1 MKQKARTEA
10 RDMPQSVHSTV
21 GSSSFLM
28 FLNESNGFIFKNAL
42 QFVNLWMRGIDSSY
56 SRSYQYTAVEQCD
69 HELGTLGGSQQGDP
83 FLFFLML

>member
-28 FLNESNGFIFKNAL
+28 FLNESNAFIFKNAL
-42 QFVNLWMRGIDSSY
+42 QFVNLWIYGWEVLTVVEATSMSIICSKILGFSAHFQFQID
-56 SRSYQYTAVEQCD
+56 RNI
-69 HELGTLGGSQQGDP
+69 LI
-83 FLFFLML
+83 

>member
-28 FLNESNGFIFKNAL
+28 FLNESNAFIFKNAL
-42 QFVNLWMRGIDSSY
+42 QFVNL
-56 SRSYQYTAVEQCD
+56 
-69 HELGTLGGSQQGDP
+69 
-83 FLFFLML
+83 

>member
-28 FLNESNGFIFKNAL
+28 FLNESNAFIFKNAL
-42 QFVNLWMRGIDSSY
+42 QFVNLWMRGIDSTY
-56 SRSYQYTAVEQCD
+56 SRSYQYV
-69 HELGTLGGSQQGDP
+69 HH
-83 FLFFLML
+83 LFKDFGIFCSFSISNR